1 MRLDKP
7 YKDDVGAFVQ
17 ENTLMRVNLKE
28 TMIHASG
35 YSLDRFLDSDLRI
48 WPDVIKYHPISQNFA
63 QVVHFERSLEHD
75 PSLARRRRRHV
86 DTATGPLP

>member
-17 ENTLMRVNLKE
+17 ENILMRVNIKE
-28 TMIHASG
+28 NMIHASG

-48 WPDVIKYHPISQNFA
+48 WLDVINCYHITQNFA
-63 QVVHFERSLEHD
+63 QVVRF
-75 PSLARRRRRHV
+75 
-86 DTATGPLP
+86 